1 MKVCLWGMG
10 KMNKIILRY
19 CLERGYKIVACFG
32 NHNEGEDAG
41 TWAGLDPIGVKI
53 TNPKDAPHVLKETKP

>member
-1 MKVCLWGMG
+1 
-10 KMNKIILRY
+10 MNKIILRY